1 MSRNPLV
8 IAVGRVAWGYV
19 FFYCALPFG
28 YMNYAT
34 IDLMPDWA
42 FYAFALAAIP
52 AIARRE
58 RSAALLR
65 PLGWL
70 LLITEFAA
78 WVLESYE
85 VTLTGW
91 YVYLPGALCS
101 ALAMYFHFQ
110 LLTNLADAAAPFV
123 TRRVRSIK
131 ALAAVSAVLATLS
144 TLPLPVDRLDEYD
157 AGGLVMVIVL
167 VWAIMLAWTLFTLT
181 GLHGELRRAMPED
194 DIKENGE

>member
-19 FFYCALPFG
+19 FFYLALPFG
-28 YMNYAT
+28 YMNYGT
-34 IDLMPDWA
+34 VDLLPDWA

-70 LLITEFAA
+70 LLIVEFAA
-78 WVLESYE
+78 WALESYE
-85 VTLTGW
+85 VPLTGW
-91 YVYLPGALCS
+91 YVYLITAISAVLAL
-101 ALAMYFHFQ
+101 YFHFQ
-110 LLTNLADAAAPFV
+110 LLTNLADAAANYV

-131 ALAAVSAVLATLS
+131 ALAAVSAVLATAR
-144 TLPLPVDRLDEYD
+144 TLPLPVGRLDEYD
-157 AGGLVMVIVL
+157 AGGVVMVLMLIN
-167 VWAIMLAWTLFTLT
+167 AIMLIWTLFTLT
-181 GLHGELRRAMPED
+181 GLHGELRRALPD
-194 DIKENGE
+194 DAKEERE

>member
-101 ALAMYFHFQ
+101 VLAMYFHF
-110 LLTNLADAAAPFV
+110 
-123 TRRVRSIK
+123 
-131 ALAAVSAVLATLS
+131 
-144 TLPLPVDRLDEYD
+144 
-157 AGGLVMVIVL
+157 
-167 VWAIMLAWTLFTLT
+167 
-181 GLHGELRRAMPED
+181 
-194 DIKENGE
+194 